1 MCSVDIP
8 YPRFMSHAD
17 GQVST
22 RFVGLVSPAQTV
34 TISIYGFPSDAPVT
48 TLIPAVPAEQSS
60 AVAPPRKE
68 DWSWVSDWAGGIAGL
83 IILLG
88 DDTVR
93 TELRLRALQCLDLL
107 DGVSPV
113 TPHILV
119 VPSAVSWV
127 LSLPPTTSP
136 LVKRLHEDPEFAL
149 HPTVRPRLPS
159 LHPFYPLVHGSE
171 PDRRREACKRLDLGR
186 PALVVLAETVGDD
199 WLDLSP
205 GSDLSNL
212 ARLLAMG
219 QAYAEATAGTDDSDD
234 SESIR
239 CLELVLDILERAPL
253 VPKTT
258 PQLARRLP
266 GLALVSRVRGSQRT
280 LNLPPDQAGTI
291 SRALLTAAS
300 SIPDGARAWSEA
312 VILVQPYLP
321 HLSPDDP
328 VRTRFTSSTF
338 VSVTLPDTPDGR
350 RLARLSAAMSEP
362 TSSSSVVHQATPAE
376 LVSLLAP
383 SYYKILAT
391 APVPPLGIP
400 STVPRATPESQA
412 SAWAGKVYSEHEFR
426 TREGVG
432 LGLPGGVAPRASRP
446 ASRHVDE
453 YAR

>member
-1 MCSVDIP
+1 VACLVLSVP
-8 YPRFMSHAD
+8 SHAD

-22 RFVGLVSPAQTV
+22 RFVGFVTPAQAV
-34 TISIYGFPSDAPVT
+34 TISIYGFSTDAPVP
-48 TLIPAVPAEQSS
+48 TLVPAVPAKQSS
-60 AVAPPRKE
+60 AVAPPRRE
-68 DWSWVSDWAGGIAGL
+68 DWIWASDWAGGIAGL
-83 IILLG
+83 IVLLG
-88 DDTVR
+88 DDTAR
-93 TELRLRALQCLDLL
+93 IELRLRALECLDLL
-107 DGVSPV
+107 DGISPV

-119 VPSAVSWV
+119 VPSAVSWI
-127 LSLPPTTSP
+127 LNLPPTISP

-149 HPTVRPRLPS
+149 HPTSRLRLPS
-159 LHPFYPLVHGSE
+159 SHPFYLLVHGLE
-171 PDRRREACKRLDLGR
+171 PDRRREAWNRLDMER
-186 PALVVLAETVGDD
+186 PALAVLAETVGDD
-199 WLDLSP
+199 WLDVSP
-205 GSDLSNL
+205 GSEVSNL
-212 ARLLAMG
+212 TRLLAMG
-219 QAYAEATAGTDDSDD
+219 EACAEATTRTDEFEM
-234 SESIR
+234 SESIG

-258 PQLARRLP
+258 HQLARRVP
-266 GLALVSRVRGSQRT
+266 GLTLTSRVRGSQRI

-291 SRALLTAAS
+291 SRALLTSAA

-312 VILVQPYLP
+312 VNLVQPYLP
-321 HLSPDDP
+321 PLSPDDP
-328 VRTRFTSSTF
+328 VRNRFTSSTF

-453 YAR
+453 YAK